1 MSFVFAIGFTILF
14 IISIFNLSSRLSNP
28 VFGIERKKD
37 IKNLIKKISIIGL
50 IGCFLSWLLF
60 YLWEYKI
67 TSCSFVVLL
76 FLILGS
82 IGCFLAMLF
91 LWAVSPNESIVK
103 NKEKADRNKKL
114 LDDFLN
120 QYTIEKIKT
129 IKNINF
135 AICSKDNTLLIYEN
149 LSITNNNLK
158 YEAIPF
164 NSIIECEIIEDN
176 STIMK
181 SGLNRAIVGAA
192 IAGTT
197 GAIIGVAT
205 RKTTDVVN
213 NLSIRIITNEV
224 LNPHHEIKF
233 VTETM
238 NRNSDEYKQINND
251 VQEIYSSVIAII
263 DSNK

>member
-1 MSFVFAIGFTILF
+1 MAMENAKVAILRSGQIQTDLNSALEDVNNAYKNSEFNFPEVSEKGFTVSN
-14 IISIFNLSSRLSNP
+14 IINDLTNDPKIAIKEESIFPNL
-28 VFGIERKKD
+28 G
-37 IKNLIKKISIIGL
+37 
-50 IGCFLSWLLF
+50 
-60 YLWEYKI
+60 
-67 TSCSFVVLL
+67 T
-76 FLILGS
+76 
-82 IGCFLAMLF
+82 
-91 LWAVSPNESIVK
+91 VK
-103 NKEKADRNKKL
+103 G
-114 LDDFLN
+114 
-120 QYTIEKIKT
+120 
-129 IKNINF
+129 
-135 AICSKDNTLLIYEN
+135 YE
-149 LSITNNNLK
+149 T

-238 NRNSDEYKQINND
+238 NRNSDEYKQIYND